1 MILKNEI
8 FGHINDCAL
17 FVLCNSITAL
27 KPAIRYFLVIFHAFY
42 PLRKMY
48 QCVTTTRMKFSSG
61 NQSTTK
67 TLYQFRHSLQKSVVA
82 DALNSLVGEGE
93 RLDY

>member
-27 KPAIRYFLVIFHAFY
+27 KPAIRYFLEIFHAFFL
-42 PLRKMY
+42 PFKKN
-48 QCVTTTRMKFSSG
+48 V
-61 NQSTTK
+61 
-67 TLYQFRHSLQKSVVA
+67 SVCH
-82 DALNSLVGEGE
+82 
-93 RLDY
+93 YY